1 MPEWWGLR
9 VQGALVKV
17 IRWRELSAPT
27 LADFDTPLP
36 SGAEFQIAPLHV
48 AAPE

>member
-17 IRWRELSAPT
+17 IRWREASAPT
-27 LADFDTPLP
+27 LADFDASVP
-36 SGAEFQIAPLHV
+36 SGVEYDISPLHV
-48 AAPE
+48 TAG